1 MNVFIILNYDIN
13 RFKVWNQFNISAAS
27 GKIEKG
33 EESNLDEMRPRR
45 EEERKREGGEE
56 RRAQLSSQS
65 LIPSV
70 NSFPS

>member
-13 RFKVWNQFNISAAS
+13 RFKVRNQFNISAAS

-45 EEERKREGGEE
+45 EEKRNRKEKRGEGALLEL
-56 RRAQLSSQS
+56 RQDS
-65 LIPSV
+65 LILMFSA
-70 NSFPS
+70 N

>member
-56 RRAQLSSQS
+56 RRGGPAGTETFFVL
-65 LIPSV
+65 
-70 NSFPS
+70 

>member
-33 EESNLDEMRPRR
+33 EESNLAEMRPRR
-45 EEERKREGGEE
+45 EEKRKEEEVVRGGRGGYGGGEE
-56 RRAQLSSQS
+56 EE
-65 LIPSV
+65 
-70 NSFPS
+70 